1 MSTTEA
7 DISAA
12 LGKLMGQVLVR
23 EPLDGDDD
31 FFDSGGDSVR
41 AIEVLQLLIE
51 QRRLI
56 DRDIS
61 DDLQAVLLEA
71 FFEDASPNALAEVY
85 MKHLSTPKAA
95 ASGGGVTGGKSAG
108 GQEAS

>member
-23 EPLDGDDD
+23 EPLEGDDD

-51 QRRLI
+51 QRRPI
-56 DRDIS
+56 DTVTS
-61 DDLQAVLLEA
+61 DDMQAVLLEA
-71 FFEDASPNALAEVY
+71 FFEDASPNALAAVY
-85 MKHLSTPKAA
+85 LKHLEPPRAA
-95 ASGGGVTGGKSAG
+95 AAGRGAVGRKATGGQA
-108 GQEAS
+108 

>member
-1 MSTTEA
+1 MSTSEA
-7 DISAA
+7 DISLA

-41 AIEVLQLLIE
+41 AIEVLQLLID

-56 DRDIS
+56 EAGAS
-61 DDLQAVLLEA
+61 DDMQAVLLEA
-71 FFEDASPNALAEVY
+71 FFEDASPNALAAVY
-85 MKHLSTPKAA
+85 MKHLESSKA
-95 ASGGGVTGGKSAG
+95 